1 MTGLGGDVPAW
12 AAGVRLRLATRA
24 DGPLLDAW
32 RDDPEVAGEFNDFG
46 PSDRPRLS
54 ERLASGPLVDATAG
68 TLVVDVDGEPVGTVG
83 WHAVGYGPNVES
95 KQWNIGISLVPAAR
109 GRGAG
114 WRAQRMLAEW
124 LFATTAVNR
133 VEASTDVE
141 NLAEQR
147 SLEKAG
153 FLAEGVLRGAQSR
166 GGAWRDL
173 VSYAILRADL
183 ATPPPGAEG

>member
-1 MTGLGGDVPAW
+1 MTGLGGDVPEW
-12 AAGVRLRLATRA
+12 AAGVRLRLATRD

-32 RDDPEVAGEFNDFG
+32 RDDPDVAGEYNDFG
-46 PSDRPRLS
+46 PLDRPKLS
-54 ERLASGPLVDATAG
+54 ERLAVGPLVDTSAG
-68 TLVVDVDGEPVGTVG
+68 TLMVDLDGTPVGTVG

-133 VEASTDVE
+133 VEASTDVD
-141 NLAEQR
+141 NVAEQR

-153 FLAEGVLRGAQSR
+153 FVREGVLRGAQSR
-166 GGAWRDL
+166 AGAWRDL
-173 VSYAILRADL
+173 VSYALLRSDL
-183 ATPPPGAEG
+183 ATPPPAATA